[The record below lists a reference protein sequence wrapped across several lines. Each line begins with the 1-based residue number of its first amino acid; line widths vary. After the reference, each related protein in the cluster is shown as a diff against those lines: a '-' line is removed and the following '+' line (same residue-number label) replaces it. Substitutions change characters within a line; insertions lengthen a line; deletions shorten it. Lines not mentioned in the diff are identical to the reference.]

1 MVRTKAITM
10 QTERTVGYFSMEIA
24 LEAGLPTY
32 SGGLGVLAGDTIRSA
47 ADLKVPMVAVTLLHR
62 KGYFCQHLDASGWQT
77 EEPAEWVVQDF
88 LEEMPPRVTVKL
100 EGRPVQIRA
109 WKYEVKGIG
118 GATVPVYLLDCDL
131 PENTEWDRKLTHYLY
146 GGDSW
151 YRLCQETVLGIGG
164 VRMLRALG
172 YNSLTRFHMNEGH
185 ASLLTV
191 ELLYERVR
199 KASRKLIE
207 AEDIEAV
214 RGQCIFTTHTPVP
227 AGHDQFPVDMVR
239 RLMGEGEFRLDVSNV
254 LVASLRN
261 HIFRRGNGDS
271 EGDGPLREG
280 DMLNMT
286 YLALNLSHYVN
297 GVAKKHAEV
306 SQHMFAE
313 YRVDAITNGV
323 HAATWTSPAFQALF
337 DKNIPGWREDNFSLR
352 SALGIPSS
360 EVWQAHSAAKRELVQ
375 YVNREANAGLDV
387 DVLTLGF
394 ARRAATYK
402 RADLL
407 FRDLDRLRAISA
419 KAGRLQIIYGGK
431 AHPQDVAGKQVIQR
445 IIQAGDAL
453 KHDIRVCYL
462 PNYDMDLAR
471 RLVAG
476 VDVWLNTPE
485 PPMEASGTSG
495 MKAALNGVPSLS
507 TLDGWWIE
515 GCIEGVTGWALGDRC
530 DITTNPGDRAAC
542 DAASLYDKLEQVI
555 VPLFYGNRDRFLDV
569 MRHAI
574 ALNGSFFN
582 TQRMVLQYVLKAYF
596 E

>member
-1 MVRTKAITM
+1 M

-24 LEAGLPTY
+24 LEEGLPTY

-261 HIFRRGNGDS
+261 HIFRRGNGNS

-476 VDVWLNTPE
+476 VDLWLNTPE

>member
-1 MVRTKAITM
+1 
-10 QTERTVGYFSMEIA
+10 MEIA

-62 KGYFCQHLDASGWQT
+62 KGYFYQRLDTSGWQT

-88 LEEMPPRVTVKL
+88 LQEMPPRVTVKL
-100 EGRPVQIRA
+100 EGRPVQICA
-109 WKYEVKGIG
+109 WKYEVKGISG
-118 GATVPVYLLDCDL
+118 FVVPVYLLDCDL
-131 PENTEWDRKLTHYLY
+131 PENTEWDRKLTDYLY

-172 YNSLTRFHMNEGH
+172 HNNLTRFHMNEGH

-191 ELLYERVR
+191 ELLYEQAR
-199 KASRKLIE
+199 KANRKTIV
-207 AEDIEAV
+207 AEDLDAV
-214 RGQCIFTTHTPVP
+214 RQQCIFTTHTPVP
-227 AGHDQFPVDMVR
+227 AGHDQFPLEMVQ
-239 RLMGEGEFRLDVSNV
+239 RLMGPADIRLDQSNA
-254 LVASLRN
+254 LVASFAN
-261 HIFRRGNGDS
+261 HIMRRG
-271 EGDGPLREG
+271 DGSAVGANPIAG
-280 DMLNMT
+280 ADMLNMT

-306 SQHMFAE
+306 SRHMFAE

-337 DKNIPGWREDNFSLR
+337 DKHIPGWREDNFSLR
-352 SALGIPSS
+352 YALGIPSS
-360 EVWQAHSAAKRELVQ
+360 EVWQAHSTAKRELVQ
-375 YVNREANAGLDV
+375 YINHEANAGLDV

-407 FRDLDRLRAISA
+407 FRDPDRLRRMAL
-419 KAGRLQIIYGGK
+419 KAGRLQIIYAGK
-431 AHPQDVAGKQVIQR
+431 AHPRDQEGKQLIQR
-445 IIQAGDAL
+445 IFQARDAL
-453 KHDIRVCYL
+453 KNDIRICYL

-507 TLDGWWIE
+507 VLDGWWIE

-530 DITTNPGDRAAC
+530 DATTNPGDRAAC
-542 DAASLYDKLEQVI
+542 DAASLYEKLENI
-555 VPLFYGNRDRFLDV
+555 VVPSFYGNRERFLDV

-582 TQRMVLQYVLKAYF
+582 TQRMALQYVLNAYF